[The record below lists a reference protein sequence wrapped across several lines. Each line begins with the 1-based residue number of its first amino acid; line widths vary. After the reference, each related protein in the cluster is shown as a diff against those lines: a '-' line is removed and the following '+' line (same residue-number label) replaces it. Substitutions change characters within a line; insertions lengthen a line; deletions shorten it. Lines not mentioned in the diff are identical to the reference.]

1 MTNEQK
7 TDILTKHLPLIKSIV
22 NRYFIKQFTH
32 EELTQEVLT
41 HLSNKLDQFDPNR
54 SKITTFISVVCNNKL
69 SNMVAYD
76 KRKKREEYDEIPEE
90 IDNIEFLLNVLCDRS
105 PNERL
110 AIEVAYDVL
119 YMLGEKEQRV
129 VKKTL
134 MNQKQQVI
142 AEEEGVTQGRV
153 SQIWKEYINK
163 VRSEL

>member
-1 MTNEQK
+1 M
-7 TDILTKHLPLIKSIV
+7 
-22 NRYFIKQFTH
+22 
-32 EELTQEVLT
+32 QEVLT
-41 HLSNKLDQFDPNR
+41 HLSNKLEGFDPKR

-90 IDNIEFLLNVLCDRS
+90 LDNIEFLLNALCERA
-105 PNERL
+105 PNERM

-119 YMLGEKEQRV
+119 YTLSDKEQRV
-129 VKKTL
+129 IKKTL
-134 MNQKQQVI
+134 MNRTQQVI